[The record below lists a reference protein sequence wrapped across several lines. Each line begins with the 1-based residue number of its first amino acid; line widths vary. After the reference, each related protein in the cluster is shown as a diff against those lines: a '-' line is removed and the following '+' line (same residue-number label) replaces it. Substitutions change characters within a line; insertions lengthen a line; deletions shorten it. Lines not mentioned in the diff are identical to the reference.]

1 MVVVRRKPAMSTTVA
16 RWSSSL
22 ALLTDLYELT
32 MAYGYW
38 RSNLA
43 LHEAVFHL
51 SFRANPFCGGFA
63 ISCGLAYA
71 VDFLDRWR
79 FSEEDLAYLG
89 DLTGTDGRPLFDE
102 RFLETLA
109 AMELAVDIDA
119 VPEGTA
125 VFAPEPLLRIQGP
138 LLQCQILETALLN
151 LLNFQTLVATKAAR
165 ICLAAGDD
173 PVLEFGLRRAQGIDG
188 GVAASRAAYVGGCAA
203 TSNLLAGEIFGIP
216 VRGTQGHSYV
226 MSFDNER
233 EAFETYGR
241 AMPNNCIFLV
251 DTYDTLRG
259 VRHAVEV
266 AKRLRREGIEM
277 RGIRLDS
284 GELVELSQE
293 ARRILDK
300 AGFPHAVIVASNELD
315 EWKIAELKSQ
325 GAAVG
330 LWGVGTRLATAY
342 DQPALGGVYKLAAVR
357 GPGEPWRHRIKLS
370 EEEPGKGTLPGI
382 HQARR
387 YTQDGRWV
395 GDVIY
400 DVERTAEGPH
410 QVRKL
415 EDDGVFELPDGAS
428 EAYDLLVPIYRDGK
442 RVYTVPSTQAARKR
456 TLEELERLPDEVRRL
471 TEPASYPL
479 GIDTRVLEL
488 RDALARERRAA
499 EE

>member
-1 MVVVRRKPAMSTTVA
+1 MSTTVA

-38 RSNLA
+38 RSDLA

-51 SFRANPFCGGFA
+51 SFRANPFGGGFA
-63 ISCGLAYA
+63 VACGLAYA
-71 VDFLDRWR
+71 VDFLDRFR
-79 FSEEDLAYLG
+79 FSEEDLTYLSE
-89 DLTGTDGRPLFDE
+89 LSGTDGRPLFDE
-102 RFLETLA
+102 RFLEALA
-109 AMELAVDIDA
+109 AMELDVDVDA
-119 VPEGTA
+119 VPEGTV

-138 LLQCQILETALLN
+138 LIQCQILETALLN

-188 GVAASRAAYVGGCAA
+188 GIAASRAAYVGGCAA

-216 VRGTQGHSYV
+216 VRGTQAHSYV
-226 MSFDNER
+226 MSFDDER

-251 DTYDTLRG
+251 DTYNTLKG

-266 AKRLRREGIEM
+266 AKQLRREGIEM
-277 RGIRLDS
+277 TGIRLDS
-284 GELVELSQE
+284 GDLAELSQE
-293 ARRILDK
+293 ARRMLDK
-300 AGFPHAVIVASNELD
+300 AGFPHAVIAASNELD
-315 EWKIAELKSQ
+315 EWQIAKLKGQ
-325 GAAVG
+325 GATIG
-330 LWGVGTRLATAY
+330 LWGVGTRLAAAY
-342 DQPALGGVYKLAAVR
+342 DQPALDGVYKLAAIR

-370 EEEPGKGTLPGI
+370 EEDPAKGTLPGI

-387 YTQDGRWV
+387 YALDGRWV

-400 DVERTAEGPH
+400 DVERSKNGPEE
-410 QVRKL
+410 VRKL
-415 EDDGVFELPDGAS
+415 ADAGTFELPEGAYT
-428 EAYDLLVPIYRDGK
+428 AYDLLLPIYRDGK
-442 RVYTVPSTQAARKR
+442 RVYTVPSTEAARKR
-456 TLEELERLPDEVRRL
+456 ALEELDRLPEEVRSL

-488 RDALARERRAA
+488 RDALAQEHRSED
-499 EE
+499 E